1 MSSNQKT
8 KSEYVRYLLGGKN
21 VPYLLGG
28 IFLLIVVLFILPNFF
43 SVTFD
48 ASHMK
53 ADVLG
58 TSISSST
65 IGSSMTTSSDKSGR
79 VLSDSTSS
87 SALLPFDPNNSIIQ
101 TQPGV
106 IHLDTPTS
114 LKAVY
119 MSSWVAGSND
129 FKNKIKKMVADTELN
144 AIVIDFKDSTG
155 MLSAKTGVPE
165 IDNEGCTENRISDIK
180 GLIKEFHDLNIYVI
194 ARVAVFQD
202 SCLSKKHPEYAV
214 KRKSD
219 GLIWKDRK
227 GMSWM
232 YAGSKEVWDY
242 NVKIARVAYS
252 IGFDEV
258 NMDYIRFPSD
268 GNMKDISYPVV
279 IVNDPIIVKPVV
291 AKKKATSTVS
301 IAKQDVTKNS
311 IVASATEVSTGNSDS
326 IATSTEKVLI
336 TDTTLNTRSNILSRF
351 FTYVDNELRKSGNNR
366 PKISADVFGMVA
378 TNTDDLGIGQVLEK
392 ILPHVDYMAPM
403 VYPSHFANGW
413 NGYTKPATRPYDV
426 INVSMSKAVAR
437 AKAIGQDPKKL
448 RPWLQ
453 DFNLG
458 ATYTPSMVQAQ
469 IKATYDSGLDS
480 WMMWDPANK
489 YSSTKPILLNN

>member
-1 MSSNQKT
+1 MRNKKQNNLSYLK
-8 KSEYVRYLLGGKN
+8 YLLGGKN
-21 VPYLLGG
+21 VPFILGG
-28 IFLLIVVLFILPNFF
+28 IFLLILVIYILPNLF

-53 ADVLG
+53 ADVKTVEILS
-58 TSISSST
+58 TTTVDKIEATST
-65 IGSSMTTSSDKSGR
+65 I
-79 VLSDSTSS
+79 VE
-87 SALLPFDPNNSIIQ
+87 FDPNNPIIQ
-101 TQPGV
+101 TQDGATH
-106 IHLDTPTS
+106 IKTPTP

-129 FKNKIKKMVADTELN
+129 FKDRIKKMIDDTELN
-144 AIVIDFKDSTG
+144 AVVIDFKDSTG
-155 MLSAKTGVPE
+155 MLSAETGVPA
-165 IDNEGCTENRISDIK
+165 IDNEGCVEHRIKDVK
-180 GLIKEFHDLNIYVI
+180 ALIKEFHDKNIYVI

-202 SCLSKKHPEYAV
+202 SCLTGKHPEYAV

-219 GLIWKDRK
+219 GKIWKDRK

-242 NVKIARVAYS
+242 NIKIARVAYS

-258 NMDYIRFPSD
+258 NLDYIRFPSD
-268 GNMKDISYPVV
+268 GNMKDLAYPVN
-279 IVNDPIIVKPVV
+279 IINEPILKNKSTTTV
-291 AKKKATSTVS
+291 ATTTLDVS
-301 IAKQDVTKNS
+301 I
-311 IVASATEVSTGNSDS
+311 
-326 IATSTEKVLI
+326 
-336 TDTTLNTRSNILSRF
+336 NTRANILSRF
-351 FTYVDNELRKSGNNR
+351 FTHVDNELRKSGENR

-378 TNTDDLGIGQVLEK
+378 TNEDDLGIGQILEK
-392 ILPHVDYMAPM
+392 ILPHVDYLAPM
-403 VYPSHFANGW
+403 VYPSHFGSGW

-426 INVSMSKAVAR
+426 IHVSMSKAIER

-458 ATYTPSMVQAQ
+458 ATYTPAMVQSQ
-469 IKATYDSGLDS
+469 IKATYDVGLDS

-489 YSSTKPILLNN
+489 YKSTKSILSSI

>member
-1 MSSNQKT
+1 M
-8 KSEYVRYLLGGKN
+8 YHIYWRVF
-21 VPYLLGG
+21 
-28 IFLLIVVLFILPNFF
+28 FLLIIVLFVLPNIF
-43 SVTFD
+43 SVAFD

-53 ADVLG
+53 ADVSG
-58 TSISSST
+58 SGIKSSS
-65 IGSSMTTSSDKSGR
+65 SSSSVATSSDSTNT

-87 SALLPFDPNNSIIQ
+87 QPLIPFDPNNSIIQ

-106 IHLDTPTS
+106 IHLSTPTP

-119 MSSWVAGSND
+119 MSSWVAGSSD
-129 FKNKIKKMVADTELN
+129 FKNRIKKMIADTELN
-144 AIVIDFKDSTG
+144 AVVIDFKDSTG

-165 IDNEGCTENRISDIK
+165 IDNEGCVENRISDIK
-180 GLIKEFHDLNIYVI
+180 GLLKEFHDLNIYVI

-268 GNMKDISYPVV
+268 GNMKDISYPVA
-279 IVNDPIIVKPVV
+279 IVSDPIVKKTVV

-301 IAKQDVTKNS
+301 VANSAAKQNAEKNPITVS
-311 IVASATEVSTGNSDS
+311 AVETPVSASTNNSVSTTTD
-326 IATSTEKVLI
+326 TDKVLI

-351 FTYVDNELRKSGNNR
+351 FAYVDNELRKSGNNR

-378 TNTDDLGIGQVLEK
+378 TNTDDLGIGQLLEK

-413 NGYTKPATRPYDV
+413 DGFAKPATKPYEV
-426 INVSMSKAVAR
+426 VQISMSKAVAR

-458 ATYTPSMVQAQ
+458 AIYTPEMVRLQM
-469 IKATYDSGLDS
+469 KATADAGLDS
-480 WMMWDPANK
+480 WMIWDPSNK
-489 YSSTKPILLNN
+489 YTSTKTALLNE

>member
-1 MSSNQKT
+1 MPFI
-8 KSEYVRYLLGGKN
+8 LGG
-21 VPYLLGG
+21 L
-28 IFLLIVVLFILPNFF
+28 FLLTIVLFVLPNIL

-53 ADVLG
+53 AKVSDSVSASALG
-58 TSISSST
+58 QSAS
-65 IGSSMTTSSDKSGR
+65 TSSDTNQ
-79 VLSDSTSS
+79 VLSASAIASS
-87 SALLPFDPNNSIIQ
+87 SSIIAFDPNSSIIQ
-101 TQPGV
+101 TQAGAT
-106 IHLDTPTS
+106 HLKTPVA

-129 FKNKIKKMVADTELN
+129 FKNRIKKMIADSELN
-144 AIVIDFKDSTG
+144 AVVIDFKDSTG

-202 SCLSKKHPEYAV
+202 SCLAKKHPEYSV

-242 NVKIARVAYS
+242 NIKIARVAYS

-258 NMDYIRFPSD
+258 NLDYIRFPSD
-268 GNMKDISYPVV
+268 GNMKDLSYPVA
-279 IVNDPIIVKPVV
+279 IVNDPIAQKPKPAVVKAPKVST
-291 AKKKATSTVS
+291 KAG
-301 IAKQDVTKNS
+301 TKISNKAS
-311 IVASATEVSTGNSDS
+311 VIVAVAATTTELIPITEATVISTTT
-326 IATSTEKVLI
+326 IAYDDLS
-336 TDTTLNTRSNILSRF
+336 LNTRANILSRF
-351 FTYVDNELRKSGNNR
+351 FTYMDGELRKSGDNR

-378 TNTDDLGIGQVLEK
+378 TNTDDLGIGQLLEK
-392 ILPHVDYMAPM
+392 ILPHVDYVSPM
-403 VYPSHFANGW
+403 VYPSHFGPGW

-426 INVSMSKAVAR
+426 IFVSMSKAVAR
-437 AKAIGQDPKKL
+437 AKAIGQDPLKL

-453 DFNLG
+453 DFNMG
-458 ATYTPSMVQAQ
+458 ATYTPAMVKAQ
-469 IKATYDSGLDS
+469 ITAAYDAGLTS
-480 WMMWDPANK
+480 WMMWDPGNK
-489 YSSTKPILLNN
+489 YSSTKPILLQK

>member
-1 MSSNQKT
+1 MSNKQKNSNLKYL
-8 KSEYVRYLLGGKN
+8 KHLLGGKN
-21 VPYLLGG
+21 VPYILGG
-28 IFLLIVVLFILPNFF
+28 ALLLIIILFVLPNLF

-53 ADVLG
+53 ANVLNVG
-58 TSISSST
+58 NTAGANSISA
-65 IGSSMTTSSDKSGR
+65 TSSS
-79 VLSDSTSS
+79 VDSTSS
-87 SALLPFDPNNSIIQ
+87 TLSGKNNQVLSASSTVGTVSGIDFDPNSPIIK
-101 TQPGV
+101 TQAGAT
-106 IHLDTPTS
+106 HLKTPTP

-129 FKNKIKKMVADTELN
+129 IKNRIKKLIEDTELN
-144 AIVIDFKDSTG
+144 AVVIDFKDSTG
-155 MLSAKTGVPE
+155 MLSAETGVPA
-165 IDNEGCTENRISDIK
+165 IDNEGCVEHRIKDVK
-180 GLIKEFHDLNIYVI
+180 GLIKEFHDQGIYVI

-227 GMSWM
+227 GISWV
-232 YAGSKEVWDY
+232 YAGSKDVWDY

-258 NMDYIRFPSD
+258 NLDYIRFPSD
-268 GNMKDISYPVV
+268 GNMKDISYPVN
-279 IVNDPIIVKPVV
+279 IVADPIVQKPKVVKG
-291 AKKKATSTVS
+291 TSTTASSTKVAEAETASNVS
-301 IAKQDVTKNS
+301 DVS
-311 IVASATEVSTGNSDS
+311 
-326 IATSTEKVLI
+326 
-336 TDTTLNTRSNILSRF
+336 DTTINTRANILSRF
-351 FTYVDNELRKSGNNR
+351 FAYMDKELRKSGDDR

-392 ILPHVDYMAPM
+392 ILPYVDYMAPM
-403 VYPSHFANGW
+403 VYPSHFAAGW

-426 INVSMSKAVAR
+426 IHVSMSKAVAR
-437 AKAIGQDPKKL
+437 AKAMGQDPKKL

-458 ATYTPSMVQAQ
+458 ATYTPEMVKAQ
-469 IKATYDSGLDS
+469 MQGVSDSGLDS
-480 WMMWDPANK
+480 WMIWDPANK
-489 YSSTKPILLNN
+489 YSSARQILLKN

>member
-1 MSSNQKT
+1 MRNNQKN
-8 KSEYVRYLLGGKN
+8 KSGYIKYLLGGKN

-28 IFLLIVVLFILPNFF
+28 TFLLIIVLSILPKLF

-53 ADVLG
+53 ADV
-58 TSISSST
+58 SSA
-65 IGSSMTTSSDKSGR
+65 GALSSASTTSVDKENV
-79 VLSDSTSS
+79 VLANSTTSLT
-87 SALLPFDPNNSIIQ
+87 AIPFDQNNPIIQ
-101 TQPGV
+101 TQEGAT
-106 IHLDTPTS
+106 HLKTPTP

-119 MSSWVAGSND
+119 MSSWVAGSAD
-129 FKNKIKKMVADTELN
+129 FKNRIKKMVADTELN
-144 AIVIDFKDSTG
+144 AVVIDFKDSTG
-155 MLSAKTGVPE
+155 MISAKTGVPE

-202 SCLSKKHPEYAV
+202 SCLSKKHPDYSV

-242 NVKIARVAYS
+242 NIKIARVAYS

-268 GNMKDISYPVV
+268 GNMKDLMYPVA
-279 IVNDPIIVKPVV
+279 IVNDPIVKKAVV
-291 AKKKATSTVS
+291 TKKKATTTIPVTSEKMDAIKSASPASVIS
-301 IAKQDVTKNS
+301 IPAP
-311 IVASATEVSTGNSDS
+311 EDS
-326 IATSTEKVLI
+326 IASSVGSVLVA
-336 TDTTLNTRSNILSRF
+336 DTTLNTRSNILSRF
-351 FTYVDNELRKSGNNR
+351 FEYVDKDLRKSGDNR

-378 TNTDDLGIGQVLEK
+378 TNSDDLGIGQVLEK
-392 ILPHVDYMAPM
+392 ILPYVDYVSPM
-403 VYPSHFANGW
+403 VYPSHFASGW

-426 INVSMSKAVAR
+426 IQVSMSKAVAR
-437 AKAIGQDPKKL
+437 AKAMGQDPKKL

-458 ATYTPSMVQAQ
+458 ATYTPAMVQAQ
-469 IKATYDSGLDS
+469 IKATYDVGLDS
-480 WMMWDPANK
+480 WMMWDPSNK
-489 YSSTKPILLNN
+489 YSSTKPILLGK